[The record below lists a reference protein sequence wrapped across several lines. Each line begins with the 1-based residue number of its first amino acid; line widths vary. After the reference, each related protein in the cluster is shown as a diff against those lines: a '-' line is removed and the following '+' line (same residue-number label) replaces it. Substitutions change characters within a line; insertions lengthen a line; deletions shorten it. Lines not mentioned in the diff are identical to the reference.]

1 AHLHAARVVLDRRVE
16 EALDTGKG
24 HDLVEAA
31 LDFLPAHAE
40 NRPIHEDV
48 LAPGQLGMK
57 PCTGLEK
64 GPDTAADEGTPPRR
78 LGDARQD
85 LEQRALPRTV
95 PAHDADDI
103 TLADLERQVVERP
116 DPGRLGAVSTPEG
129 RPQQLPDPV
138 AQHAIR

>member
-1 AHLHAARVVLDRRVE
+1 CA
-16 EALDTGKG
+16 
-24 HDLVEAA
+24 
-31 LDFLPAHAE
+31 
-40 NRPIHEDV
+40 
-48 LAPGQLGMK
+48 
-57 PCTGLEK
+57 GLEK

-138 AQHAIR
+138 AQHAIRLACTEPIALRQPLGHDGGSGRHRPCHTTSANVRSI